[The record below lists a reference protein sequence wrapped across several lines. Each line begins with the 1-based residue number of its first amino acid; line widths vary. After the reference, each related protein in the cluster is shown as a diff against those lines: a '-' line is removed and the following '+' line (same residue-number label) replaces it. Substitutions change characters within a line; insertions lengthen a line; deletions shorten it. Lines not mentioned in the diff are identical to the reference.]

1 MPPSF
6 PHILFDIDG
15 TLTDDR
21 ETPQIDNRFLMGNAL
36 FELIADEL
44 HPRGVSRG
52 EAAALFRNVEARI
65 PYWDYDDFVR
75 ELKLP
80 EPGIWER
87 LTHWHRTML
96 RIYPDG
102 VNLVHRLFRK
112 GYPLHIVSNNP
123 RTGCLLKLEAAG
135 LGSRTETPFFKSIFC
150 SNHQRGQK
158 HSLSFWKRLL
168 SHSGLNPESTLIVGN
183 NLEEDYEVPRH
194 LDFLGSFIVDRANR
208 YGGQSTGAMLVSSL
222 EEVDPERIPGLSTCA
237 EGVK

>member
-1 MPPSF
+1 MPPSL

-21 ETPQIDNRFLMGNAL
+21 DTPQIDNRFLMGNAL

-44 HPRGVSRG
+44 RTRGFSRG
-52 EAAALFRNVEARI
+52 QAAELFRSLEERE

-75 ELKLP
+75 EFKLP

-96 RIYPDG
+96 HIYPDG
-102 VNLVHRLFRK
+102 VNLVHRLFLE

-135 LGSRTETPFFKSIFC
+135 LGTRTETPFFRSIFC
-150 SNHQRGQK
+150 SNQQRGQK
-158 HSLSFWKRLL
+158 HSLSFWKQLL
-168 SHSGLNPESTLIVGN
+168 TSSGLNPESTLIVGN
-183 NLEEDYEVPRH
+183 NLEEDYEVPQR
-194 LDFLGSFIVDRANR
+194 LGFQGSFIVDRANLY
-208 YGGQSTGAMLVSSL
+208 YGQATGAVLVSSL
-222 EEVDPERIPGLSTCA
+222 EEIDPARIAVLSTHT
-237 EGVK
+237 EVVE